1 MLGAN
6 LAGGSPW
13 SGSRWQSAVA
23 QEPGAGQQSAWEGMA
38 SSSVD
43 PVISLDTQSDSN
55 MGTTGQTGEMP
66 VCKTGVQ
73 GRTPGKNSLPG
84 LGIWECGVS
93 LINNI
98 RRVQPVT
105 KTWEDRASGG

>member
-23 QEPGAGQQSAWEGMA
+23 QEPGAGRWSAWEGMA
-38 SSSVD
+38 PSSVD

-55 MGTTGQTGEMP
+55 MGTAGQTGEMP
-66 VCKTGVQ
+66 VCDWGT
-73 GRTPGKNSLPG
+73 R
-84 LGIWECGVS
+84 
-93 LINNI
+93 
-98 RRVQPVT
+98 
-105 KTWEDRASGG
+105 